1 MRAKHLIKLVLA
13 LVAVALL
20 LAGSLSIASAQR
32 GTGYTI
38 DWWTVDGG
46 GQTQPDGAGGY
57 TLDGTIGQPDA
68 DGWSGGGYT
77 LSGGF
82 WGGGGGGVEYTVYLP
97 LILRSH

>member
-1 MRAKHLIKLVLA
+1 MRAKHLIGLVLA

-20 LAGSLSIASAQR
+20 LTGSVPTVRAQR
-32 GTGYTI
+32 ETGYTL

-46 GQTQPDGAGGY
+46 GQTAPDGSGY
-57 TLDGTIGQPDA
+57 TLSGTIGQPDA

-82 WGGGGGGVEYTVYLP
+82 WGGGGVEYTVYLP
-97 LILRSH
+97 LILRNH